1 MQGEEQNLDEKRCNT
16 YITVIKYI
24 KKKADISLFLVGKGK
39 IRLSQEHQMAYW
51 VSLSLHYHLNNII

>member
-24 KKKADISLFLVGKGK
+24 KKKADISLFLVGKNK
-39 IRLSQEHQMAYW
+39 IEPGTSNSILG
-51 VSLSLHYHLNNII
+51 VTIIALPLE